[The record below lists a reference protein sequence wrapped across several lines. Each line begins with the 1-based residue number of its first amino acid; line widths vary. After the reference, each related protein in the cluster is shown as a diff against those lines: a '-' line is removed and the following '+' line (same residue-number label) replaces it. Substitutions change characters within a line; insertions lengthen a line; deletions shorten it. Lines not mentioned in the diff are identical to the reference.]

1 MREATPETHD
11 YDKRLFRTE
20 GQLWKLSERGWM
32 SRISEGVRGWEFVE
46 VNESGRVIGLNLKDS
61 LGHPDRGGLHKMPK
75 ALKGL
80 TELETLDLRDNGKA
94 LDKCVEGGLQRLRD
108 AGLVGPKCCLC
119 FPNCQAH
126 YTTKERCQQF
136 LQTACT

>member
-1 MREATPETHD
+1 
-11 YDKRLFRTE
+11 
-20 GQLWKLSERGWM
+20 M

-61 LGHPDRGGLHKMPK
+61 FGRQGYGGLDKMPK

-80 TELETLDLRDNGKA
+80 TELETLDLRDNTEYV

-108 AGLVGPKCCLC
+108 AGLVDL
-119 FPNCQAH
+119 H

-136 LQTACT
+136 LQTACS

>member
-1 MREATPETHD
+1 
-11 YDKRLFRTE
+11 
-20 GQLWKLSERGWM
+20 M

-61 LGHPDRGGLHKMPK
+61 LGGLYDYDRNFWRKMPK

-80 TELETLDLRDNGKA
+80 TELETLDLRDNHKA
-94 LDKCVEGGLQRLRD
+94 LDKRVKGGLQRLRD
-108 AGLVGPKCCLC
+108 AGLVDL
-119 FPNCQAH
+119 H

-136 LQTACT
+136 LQTACS

>member
-1 MREATPETHD
+1 
-11 YDKRLFRTE
+11 
-20 GQLWKLSERGWM
+20 M

-61 LGHPDRGGLHKMPK
+61 LGNPDRGTGLRKMPK

-80 TELETLDLRDNGKA
+80 TELETLDLRDNDEA
-94 LDKCVEGGLQRLRD
+94 LEKCVEGGLQRLRD
-108 AGLVGPKCCLC
+108 AGLVDL
-119 FPNCQAH
+119 H

-136 LQTACT
+136 MQTACAYGSE